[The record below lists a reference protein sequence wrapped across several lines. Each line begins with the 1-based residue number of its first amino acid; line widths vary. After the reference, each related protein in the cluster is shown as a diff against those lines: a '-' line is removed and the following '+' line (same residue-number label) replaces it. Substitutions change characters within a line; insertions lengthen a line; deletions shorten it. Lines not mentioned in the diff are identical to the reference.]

1 MLLRL
6 LSPAFLPI
14 LLVGGAYSASPMLA
28 AYKLHESIRAGD
40 IATVEQRVD
49 WASVRDSLRG
59 SLKERIADLKANA
72 GKQPT
77 MWKRFK
83 ARLAGSV
90 APMFLGRVLDRQV
103 TPATFVD
110 YLAAKKKI
118 DPWLT
123 RMKRRLAGLD
133 SQDAAAMPP
142 ERRGAGMLDRVKRA
156 SFVSLTR
163 FAIEVG
169 DKFEPSRSYEA
180 VMELRDFEWKLT
192 EVRVLKR

>member
-14 LLVGGAYSASPMLA
+14 LLVGGAYSASPMVA
-28 AYKLHESIRAGD
+28 AYHLHESIRSGD
-40 IATVEQRVD
+40 VAAVEKRVEWD
-49 WASVRDSLRG
+49 SVRNSLRG
-59 SLKERIADLKANA
+59 SLKERVADLKSNA
-72 GKQPT
+72 HKQPT

-90 APMFLGRVLDRQV
+90 APMFLGRMLDRQI
-103 TPATFVD
+103 TPAAFVD
-110 YLAAKKKI
+110 YMAAKKKI

-133 SQDAAAMPP
+133 GQDAAAMPP
-142 ERRGAGMLDRVKRA
+142 DQKGAGMLDRIKRA
-156 SFVSLTR
+156 AFINLGK

-169 DKFEPSRSYEA
+169 DKFDTSRSYEA
-180 VMELRDFEWKLT
+180 VLELRDFEWKLT
-192 EVRVLKR
+192 EVRMLSK